1 MCYNRFMK
9 RVFITGASG
18 GIGLSLGKIFAEKGY
33 SVALGYFR
41 HGERVEELAR
51 SLGEKGIFA
60 LPVGG
65 DLSSY
70 DQAKKAVEKVV
81 STFGGIDVLINNAG
95 ISQVGLFLDTT
106 EESWRKIVDTNLS
119 SAIYVTKFALEDMLK
134 RGEGSIVNVSS
145 VWGLEGG
152 SLEVA
157 YSTTKAGLVGFTKAL
172 AKEVSPIRVN
182 CLAPDITDT
191 PMNDHLT
198 AEEKKE
204 YAKDTKAGRVLSPDE
219 VAFEVFRL
227 AESGE
232 SGKILGI

>member
-1 MCYNRFMK
+1 MK

-18 GIGLSLGKIFAEKGY
+18 GIGLSLGKIFAENGY

-81 STFGGIDVLINNAG
+81 SAFGGIDVLINNAG

-134 RGEGSIVNVSS
+134 RGEGSIVNISS
-145 VWGLEGG
+145 VWGLVQY
-152 SLEVA
+152 LPWQVA
-157 YSTTKAGLVGFTKAL
+157 LWIHG
-172 AKEVSPIRVN
+172 P
-182 CLAPDITDT
+182 CQ
-191 PMNDHLT
+191 
-198 AEEKKE
+198 E
-204 YAKDTKAGRVLSPDE
+204 YIC
-219 VAFEVFRL
+219 RL
-227 AESGE
+227 WSRSGCNAVWN
-232 SGKILGI
+232 GVD